1 MDKYAIEEYTALHFC
16 TVWQAFCKLQL
27 GCVIDREFR
36 FLISCVGS
44 TSTTAHAE
52 AQRADLEM

>member
-1 MDKYAIEEYTALHFC
+1 MDKYATEEDTALDFC
-16 TVWQAFCKLQL
+16 TVWQVFCKLQI

-36 FLISCVGS
+36 FLISYVGS

-52 AQRADLEM
+52 AQRANLEM